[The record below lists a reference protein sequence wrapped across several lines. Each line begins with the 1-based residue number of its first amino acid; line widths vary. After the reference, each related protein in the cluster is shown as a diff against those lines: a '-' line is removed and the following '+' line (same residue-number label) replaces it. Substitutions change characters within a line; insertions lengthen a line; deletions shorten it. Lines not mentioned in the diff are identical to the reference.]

1 LFISGQLLPFT
12 LPMIRALLVEDEP
25 LAARRLAGLLQKQAV
40 PFEILGPAESVA
52 QAAAL
57 LQAGPAPDVL
67 FLDIHLADGLSF
79 ELFELVT
86 VTCPV
91 IFTTA
96 YDQYALRAFK
106 VNSVDYLLKPID
118 EDELRAAVAKLQ
130 QRLPAA
136 TSPEIGIKSS
146 VSSTKELAENVVA
159 PTPAQLLDAA
169 TLTALIQQLRAPAP
183 TASYKSQF
191 VVRVGEHLKVVPVEQ
206 VAYFFSLEKTT
217 LLQSTDGRKYVVD
230 YSMEQLESLLDPAQF
245 FRLNRAYLARQAAIH
260 DIIHYTN
267 SRLQTVLKP
276 APPESEGPVLV
287 SREKVSVFKNW
298 LDR

>member
-1 LFISGQLLPFT
+1 ML
-12 LPMIRALLVEDEP
+12 RALLVEDEP

-52 QAAAL
+52 QAVAL

-79 ELFELVT
+79 ELFEQVS

-106 VNSVDYLLKPID
+106 VNSIDYLLKPID
-118 EDELRAAVAKLQ
+118 SEELSHAVAKLR
-130 QRLPAA
+130 QRLASQAAPANPGEA
-136 TSPEIGIKSS
+136 SDFSIKSS
-146 VSSTKELAENVVA
+146 VSSTKATAENVPA
-159 PTPAQLLDAA
+159 PPTLDAA
-169 TLTALIQQLRAPAP
+169 TLAALLQQLRQPAP

-230 YSMEQLESLLDPAQF
+230 YSMEQLESLLDPLHF
-245 FRLNRAYLARQAAIH
+245 FRLNRAYLAQQAAIA
-260 DIIHYTN
+260 DIVHYTN
-267 SRLQTVLKP
+267 SRLQTILKP

-287 SREKVSVFKNW
+287 SREKVSVFKSW

>member
-1 LFISGQLLPFT
+1 
-12 LPMIRALLVEDEP
+12 MIRALLVEDEP

-52 QAAAL
+52 QAVAL

-118 EDELRAAVAKLQ
+118 ADELSVAVAKLQ

-136 TSPEIGIKSS
+136 VSPEIGIKGS
-146 VSSTKELAENVVA
+146 VSSTKEPVGNA
-159 PTPAQLLDAA
+159 PVLDVA
-169 TLTALIQQLRAPAP
+169 TLAALLQQLRQPAP

-245 FRLNRAYLARQAAIH
+245 FRLNRAFLAQQAAIH

-267 SRLQTVLKP
+267 SRLQTILKP

>member
-1 LFISGQLLPFT
+1 ML
-12 LPMIRALLVEDEP
+12 ALVVEDEP
-25 LAARRLAGLLQKQAV
+25 LAARRLTSLLQKHAA
-40 PFEILGPAESVA
+40 PLTLLGPAESVA
-52 QAAAL
+52 QAVAL

-79 ELFELVT
+79 ELFEQVEIKS
-86 VTCPV
+86 PV

-118 EDELRAAVAKLQ
+118 EEELCVALAKLRL
-130 QRLPAA
+130 RLPPADDQNFS
-136 TSPEIGIKSS
+136 TKDS
-146 VSSTKELAENVVA
+146 VSSTKHEAENVAA
-159 PTPAQLLDAA
+159 PPLDAA
-169 TLTALIQQLRAPAP
+169 TLTALIQQLRQPAP
-183 TASYKSQF
+183 VASYKAQF

-230 YSMEQLESLLDPAQF
+230 YTMEQLEGLLDPTQF

-267 SRLQTVLKP
+267 SRLQTILKP
-276 APPESEGPVLV
+276 APPESEGPILV
-287 SREKVSVFKNW
+287 SREKVSVFKSW

>member
-1 LFISGQLLPFT
+1 MLT
-12 LPMIRALLVEDEP
+12 ALLVEDEP
-25 LAARRLAGLLQKQAV
+25 LAARRLANLLHKQPEPLTV
-40 PFEILGPAESVA
+40 LGTAESVA
-52 QAAAL
+52 QAVAL
-57 LQAGPAPDVL
+57 LQAGPMPDVL

-79 ELFELVT
+79 ELFEQVE
-86 VTCPV
+86 VRCPV

-118 EDELRAAVAKLQ
+118 EEELRLALAKLRA
-130 QRLPAA
+130 RLGVSDAA
-136 TSPEIGIKSS
+136 PTIGTKSA
-146 VSSTKELAENVVA
+146 VSSTKVPA
-159 PTPAQLLDAA
+159 PVPALDAA
-169 TLTALIQQLRAPAP
+169 TLAALVQQLRQP
-183 TASYKSQF
+183 TPQATYKAQF

-217 LLQSTDGRKYVVD
+217 LLQSTDGRKYIVD
-230 YSMEQLESLLDPAQF
+230 YSMEQLEGLLDPQQF
-245 FRLNRAYLARQAAIH
+245 FRLNRAYLARQAAIA

-267 SRLQTVLKP
+267 SRLQTILKP

-287 SREKVSVFKNW
+287 SREKVSVFKSW

>member
-1 LFISGQLLPFT
+1 
-12 LPMIRALLVEDEP
+12 MIRALLVEDEP

-52 QAAAL
+52 QAVAL

-79 ELFELVT
+79 ELFELVA

-118 EDELRAAVAKLQ
+118 EEELRAAVAKLQ
-130 QRLPAA
+130 QRLPVAQTA
-136 TSPEIGIKSS
+136 DFGIKSS
-146 VSSTKELAENVVA
+146 VSSTKVASENVPPA
-159 PTPAQLLDAA
+159 PVLDAA
-169 TLTALIQQLRAPAP
+169 TLAALLQQLRQPAPA
-183 TASYKSQF
+183 ASYKTQF

-230 YSMEQLESLLDPAQF
+230 YSMEQLESLLDPARF
-245 FRLNRAYLARQAAIH
+245 FRLNRAYLAQQAAIH

-276 APPESEGPVLV
+276 APPESEGAILV

>member
-1 LFISGQLLPFT
+1 ML
-12 LPMIRALLVEDEP
+12 ALVVEDEP
-25 LAARRLAGLLQKQAV
+25 LAARRLTTLLHKHAAPLTV
-40 PFEILGPAESVA
+40 LGPAESVA
-52 QAAAL
+52 QAVAL

-79 ELFELVT
+79 ELFEQVAI
-86 VTCPV
+86 TCPV

-118 EDELRAAVAKLQ
+118 EAELVGALGKLR
-130 QRLPAA
+130 QRLGPIALE
-136 TSPEIGIKSS
+136 TSDFGTKGS
-146 VSSTKELAENVVA
+146 VSSTNTPVV
-159 PTPAQLLDAA
+159 PALDAA
-169 TLTALIQQLRAPAP
+169 TLAALVQQLRQPAP
-183 TASYKSQF
+183 TASYKAQF

-230 YSMEQLESLLDPAQF
+230 YTMEQLESLLDPTQF

-267 SRLQTVLKP
+267 SRLQTILKP

>member
-1 LFISGQLLPFT
+1 ML
-12 LPMIRALLVEDEP
+12 ALVVEDEP
-25 LAARRLAGLLQKQAV
+25 LAARRLTSLLQKHAA
-40 PFEILGPAESVA
+40 PLTLLGPAESVA
-52 QAAAL
+52 QAVAL
-57 LQAGPAPDVL
+57 LQASPAPDVL

-79 ELFELVT
+79 ELFEQVEIK
-86 VTCPV
+86 CPV

-118 EDELRAAVAKLQ
+118 EEELVAALAKLR
-130 QRLPAA
+130 QRLPA
-136 TSPEIGIKSS
+136 TGDQDLSTKGS
-146 VSSTKELAENVVA
+146 VSSTKLTAENAVPPV
-159 PTPAQLLDAA
+159 LDAA
-169 TLTALIQQLRAPAP
+169 TLATLIQQLRQPAP
-183 TASYKSQF
+183 VASYKAQF

-230 YSMEQLESLLDPAQF
+230 YTMEQLEGLLDPTQF

-267 SRLQTVLKP
+267 SRLQTILKP
-276 APPESEGPVLV
+276 APPESEGPILV
-287 SREKVSVFKNW
+287 SREKVSVFKSW

>member
-1 LFISGQLLPFT
+1 ML
-12 LPMIRALLVEDEP
+12 ALVVEDEP
-25 LAARRLAGLLQKQAV
+25 LAARRLIGLLQKHAA
-40 PFEILGPAESVA
+40 PLTILGPAESVA
-52 QAAAL
+52 QAVAL
-57 LQAGPAPDVL
+57 LQAGPAPNVL

-79 ELFELVT
+79 ELFEQVEI
-86 VTCPV
+86 TCPV

-118 EDELRAAVAKLQ
+118 EEELQAAIVKLRQRLAVAGSVPNDQYFGTK
-130 QRLPAA
+130 
-136 TSPEIGIKSS
+136 GS
-146 VSSTKELAENVVA
+146 VSSTKAAAENTAA
-159 PTPAQLLDAA
+159 PALDAA
-169 TLTALIQQLRAPAP
+169 TLAALIQQLRQPAPA
-183 TASYKSQF
+183 ASYKAQF

-230 YSMEQLESLLDPAQF
+230 YTMEQLEGLLDPGQF

-267 SRLQTVLKP
+267 SRLQTILKP
-276 APPESEGPVLV
+276 APPEGEGPVLV
-287 SREKVSVFKNW
+287 SREKVSVFKSW

>member
-1 LFISGQLLPFT
+1 
-12 LPMIRALLVEDEP
+12 MIRALLVEDEP
-25 LAARRLAGLLQKQAV
+25 LAARRLAGLLHKQAV
-40 PFEILGPAESVA
+40 PFEVLGPAESVA
-52 QAAAL
+52 QAVAL

-79 ELFELVT
+79 ELFEQVQ
-86 VTCPV
+86 VACPV

-118 EDELRAAVAKLQ
+118 EEELRGAVAKLQ
-130 QRLPAA
+130 ARLAPAA
-136 TSPEIGIKSS
+136 S
-146 VSSTKELAENVVA
+146 AAAVA
-159 PTPAQLLDAA
+159 PALDAA
-169 TLTALIQQLRAPAP
+169 TLAQLVQQLRQPAPAA
-183 TASYKSQF
+183 TYKVQF

-230 YSMEQLESLLDPAQF
+230 YTMEQLEGLLDPARF
-245 FRLNRAYLARQAAIH
+245 FRLNRAFLAQQAAIV
-260 DIIHYTN
+260 DIVHYTN
-267 SRLQTVLKP
+267 SRLQTILKP
-276 APPESEGPVLV
+276 TPPESEGPVLV

>member
-1 LFISGQLLPFT
+1 ML
-12 LPMIRALLVEDEP
+12 ALVVEDEP
-25 LAARRLAGLLQKQAV
+25 LAARRLTALLQKHVA
-40 PFEILGPAESVA
+40 PLTLLGPAESVA
-52 QAAAL
+52 QAVAL

-79 ELFELVT
+79 ELFEQVE
-86 VTCPV
+86 VRCPV

-118 EDELRAAVAKLQ
+118 ETELVAAIAKLR
-130 QRLPAA
+130 QR
-136 TSPEIGIKSS
+136 IGAEKPDFSIKSS
-146 VSSTKELAENVVA
+146 VSSTKEAA
-159 PTPAQLLDAA
+159 PTAVLDAA
-169 TLTALIQQLRAPAP
+169 TLAALVQQLRQPAS
-183 TASYKSQF
+183 TANYKAQF

-230 YSMEQLESLLDPAQF
+230 YTMEQLETLLDPAHF
-245 FRLNRAYLARQAAIH
+245 FRLNRAYLAQQAAIA

-267 SRLQTVLKP
+267 SRLQTILKP

-287 SREKVSVFKNW
+287 SREKVSVFKSW

>member
-1 LFISGQLLPFT
+1 ML
-12 LPMIRALLVEDEP
+12 ALVVEDEP
-25 LAARRLAGLLQKQAV
+25 LAARRLISLLHKQ
-40 PFEILGPAESVA
+40 PEPLEILGTAESVA
-52 QAAAL
+52 QAVAL

-79 ELFELVT
+79 ELFEQVEIR
-86 VTCPV
+86 CPV

-118 EDELRAAVAKLQ
+118 EEELRLALAKLR
-130 QRLPAA
+130 QRLGTQIDSTGIGTKGAVSGTKVPA
-136 TSPEIGIKSS
+136 P
-146 VSSTKELAENVVA
+146 A
-159 PTPAQLLDAA
+159 PVLDAA
-169 TLTALIQQLRAPAP
+169 TLAALVQQLRQPAP
-183 TASYKSQF
+183 TATYKAQF

-217 LLQSTDGRKYVVD
+217 LLQSADGRKYVVD
-230 YSMEQLESLLDPAQF
+230 YTMEQLETLLDPQHF
-245 FRLNRAYLARQAAIH
+245 FRLNRAYLAQQAAIA
-260 DIIHYTN
+260 DIINYTN
-267 SRLQTVLKP
+267 SRLQTILKP

>member
-1 LFISGQLLPFT
+1 ML
-12 LPMIRALLVEDEP
+12 ALVVEDEP
-25 LAARRLAGLLQKQAV
+25 LAARRLLSLLQKQ
-40 PFEILGPAESVA
+40 PEPITILGTAESVA
-52 QAAAL
+52 QAVAL

-79 ELFELVT
+79 ELFEQVEIR
-86 VTCPV
+86 CPV

-118 EDELRAAVAKLQ
+118 EEELRLAIGKLR
-130 QRLPAA
+130 QRLGTQTDA
-136 TSPEIGIKSS
+136 PEVGTKSA
-146 VSSTKELAENVVA
+146 VSSTKVPPPA
-159 PTPAQLLDAA
+159 PALDAA
-169 TLTALIQQLRAPAP
+169 TLAALVQQLRQP
-183 TASYKSQF
+183 TPQASYKAQF

-206 VAYFFSLEKTT
+206 VAYFFSLEKAT

-230 YSMEQLESLLDPAQF
+230 YTMEQLETLLDPQQF
-245 FRLNRAYLARQAAIH
+245 FRLNRAYLAQQAAIH

-267 SRLQTVLKP
+267 SRLQTILKP

-287 SREKVSVFKNW
+287 SREKVSVFKSW

>member
-1 LFISGQLLPFT
+1 
-12 LPMIRALLVEDEP
+12 MIRALLVEDEP
-25 LAARRLAGLLQKQAV
+25 LAARRLASLLQKQAV

-118 EDELRAAVAKLQ
+118 EEELRAAVVKLQ

-136 TSPEIGIKSS
+136 DSPRIGIKSS
-146 VSSTKELAENVVA
+146 VSSTKEPAENA
-159 PTPAQLLDAA
+159 PTPAPMLDAA
-169 TLTALIQQLRAPAP
+169 TLAALIQQLREPAP

-230 YSMEQLESLLDPAQF
+230 YSMEQLESLLDPARF
-245 FRLNRAYLARQAAIH
+245 FRLNRAYLAQQAAIH

-276 APPESEGPVLV
+276 APPESEGPILV

>member
-1 LFISGQLLPFT
+1 ML
-12 LPMIRALLVEDEP
+12 ALVVEDEP
-25 LAARRLAGLLQKQAV
+25 LAARRLIGLLQKHAALLT
-40 PFEILGPAESVA
+40 ILGPAESVA
-52 QAAAL
+52 QAVEL

-79 ELFELVT
+79 ELFEQVE
-86 VTCPV
+86 VKCPV

-118 EDELRAAVAKLQ
+118 EEELIAAIVKLR
-130 QRLPAA
+130 QRLASTNLVPNDQNFS
-136 TSPEIGIKSS
+136 TKGS
-146 VSSTKELAENVVA
+146 VSSTKAESETVA
-159 PTPAQLLDAA
+159 APALDVA
-169 TLTALIQQLRAPAP
+169 TLAALIQQLRQPAP
-183 TASYKSQF
+183 VASYKAQF

-230 YSMEQLESLLDPAQF
+230 YTMEQLEGLLDPGQF

-260 DIIHYTN
+260 DIINYTN
-267 SRLQTVLKP
+267 SRLQTILKP

-287 SREKVSVFKNW
+287 SREKVSVFKSW

>member
-1 LFISGQLLPFT
+1 ML
-12 LPMIRALLVEDEP
+12 RALLVEDEP
-25 LAARRLAGLLQKQAV
+25 LAARRLAGLLHKQAV
-40 PFEILGPAESVA
+40 PFELLGPAESVA
-52 QAAAL
+52 QAVAL

-79 ELFELVT
+79 ELFEQVRI
-86 VTCPV
+86 TCPV

-96 YDQYALRAFK
+96 YDQYAVRAFK

-118 EDELRAAVAKLQ
+118 EEELTQAVTKLQ
-130 QRLPAA
+130 QRLAQPT
-136 TSPEIGIKSS
+136 TSEVSTKSS
-146 VSSTKELAENVVA
+146 VSSIKKGAESAA
-159 PTPAQLLDAA
+159 PAPGLDAA
-169 TLTALIQQLRAPAP
+169 TLAALLAQLRQPAP
-183 TASYKSQF
+183 VASYKSQF

-230 YSMEQLESLLDPAQF
+230 YTLEQLENLLDPGQF
-245 FRLNRAYLARQAAIH
+245 FRLNRAYLTRQAAIA
-260 DIIHYTN
+260 DIIHYAS
-267 SRLQTVLKP
+267 SRLQTVLRP